1 MGDNLIAESTEF
13 LIRQEN
19 PECEVYHKELFLR
32 WKYQRGLS
40 KYLALLLTI
49 LRVVTERYKMYAAA
63 EWLFSLQHTGYY
75 KKAMREADCVIVT
88 SGMLKYNSQAHAYMY
103 AAVCRVAEQM
113 AKPLLL
119 NAKSVQ
125 VGNSMDLRYEMV
137 CRALHRKGV
146 FINTRDGEDAVKIL
160 KKDYGV
166 ERLAYVGDPAL
177 WAKEM
182 SGAAKMTQG
191 ERVIGINLIRPSI
204 YQDYGQGIPSER
216 IVQLYKDLL
225 RLLNEKGYK
234 WKLFCNGMRDD
245 YALITE
251 ICPGGCTENLKIT
264 PPIRYRSLYRP
275 LLRLM

>member
-1 MGDNLIAESTEF
+1 
-13 LIRQEN
+13 
-19 PECEVYHKELFLR
+19 
-32 WKYQRGLS
+32 
-40 KYLALLLTI
+40 
-49 LRVVTERYKMYAAA
+49 
-63 EWLFSLQHTGYY
+63 
-75 KKAMREADCVIVT
+75 
-88 SGMLKYNSQAHAYMY
+88 MY

-182 SGAAKMTQG
+182 SGAAQMTQG

-264 PPIRYRSLYRP
+264 PPFGTGVYTDHYFV
-275 LLRLM
+275 